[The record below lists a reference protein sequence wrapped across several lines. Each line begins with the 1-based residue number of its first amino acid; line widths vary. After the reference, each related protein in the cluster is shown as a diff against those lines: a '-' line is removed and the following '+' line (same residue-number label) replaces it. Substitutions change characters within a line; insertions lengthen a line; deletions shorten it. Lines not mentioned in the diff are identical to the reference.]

1 MKSFPHKPKRIK
13 SPAANHHSD
22 SSTWAPNSVLLNAT
36 HDVKIASP
44 LHDDPWFPRHFLLLF
59 FLFFYFKKDVIF
71 LRTLSG
77 SRENG
82 EGGAEVS
89 RELPPLHK
97 PRLPVA
103 GRLPVT
109 TFFTKNEPAST
120 RHQSLL
126 LALHILWVFT
136 EVSLHVSIR
145 TQSVF
150 IPLKILCALPVHS
163 SPSPWQRLVCLLSP

>member
-1 MKSFPHKPKRIK
+1 MKI
-13 SPAANHHSD
+13 
-22 SSTWAPNSVLLNAT
+22 V
-36 HDVKIASP
+36 SP

-71 LRTLSG
+71 SRTLSG

-89 RELPPLHK
+89 HELPPLHK

-120 RHQSLL
+120 RHHDACFTSEF
-126 LALHILWVFT
+126 ALGAAHFMAF
-136 EVSLHVSIR
+136 HG
-145 TQSVF
+145 SVTA
-150 IPLKILCALPVHS
+150 CVH
-163 SPSPWQRLVCLLSP
+163 